1 MDDLRALEE
10 EPTMLLGL
18 SLHSA
23 SLSLLAL
30 FSQPGF
36 LCEQQQ
42 FPLIVP
48 ALCFPKLSTWE
59 EAAPFN
65 FCIKTIQGQDC
76 DWPSWCQC
84 LPTPPTRLLRS
95 GGNEHCDLAAPA
107 STTTSCYSQAEVS
120 LFRREILQMSLQ
132 LIKIFLFNLKTLSYL
147 SGFSFLES

>member
-84 LPTPPTRLLRS
+84 LPTPPHPPLTVWREWTLWFGSPSFNYNIVLQSGRS
-95 GGNEHCDLAAPA
+95 
-107 STTTSCYSQAEVS
+107 
-120 LFRREILQMSLQ
+120 FSLQ
-132 LIKIFLFNLKTLSYL
+132 KGNIANVPSTDKNLSFQPENSQLSVGL
-147 SGFSFLES
+147 